1 MLVIIL
7 FCEYFFVIPQVIF
20 LLVGLKPKGR
30 RRMRHACREIVE
42 TEAPTTRPMDIARKT
57 PRPSAA
63 SDIGHPFV
71 QRTEAKTAKKH
82 QIRKKSR
89 RPSKHSAHDIA

>member
-1 MLVIIL
+1 
-7 FCEYFFVIPQVIF
+7 
-20 LLVGLKPKGR
+20 
-30 RRMRHACREIVE
+30 MRYACRGIVE
-42 TEAPTTRPMDIARKT
+42 TEAPNTRPMDIARKT